1 MPGRLECS
9 DRVLVAINTNDIG
22 PLSVFFFKQK
32 TAYEISEC
40 DWSPDVC
47 SSDLSRLTAYPK
59 SRWNCRS
66 TGEKIWSIQ
75 YPRTAPITPTS
86 ALVWQPAC
94 PSDIVSARACSPN
107 LEISIT

>member
-47 SSDLSRLTAYPK
+47 SSDPWGAPASYTAADPVPGYRPRWCVQDRRETRFFAMALQFEVEWNGSLLVDHGTRGMVFHLRL
-59 SRWNCRS
+59 C
-66 TGEKIWSIQ
+66 
-75 YPRTAPITPTS
+75 
-86 ALVWQPAC
+86 
-94 PSDIVSARACSPN
+94 
-107 LEISIT
+107 